1 MENSIND
8 KIKIISK
15 LFNIINSFVIL
26 TDTFSTNNDDCSS
39 DIMKIIKKIVIKT
52 IKDVNNE
59 GIIKLDKLTCKSVDK
74 LNRIIKKNHNRNIK
88 YNKLKKKIQIME
100 NGEDSDSDSDSD
112 SVADS
117 DTNRDCT

>member
-59 GIIKLDKLTCKSVDK
+59 GIIKLDKFTCKSVDK
-74 LNRIIKKNHNRNIK
+74 LNRIIKKNHIRNIK

-100 NGEDSDSDSDSD
+100 NGEDSDSDSD
-112 SVADS
+112 
-117 DTNRDCT
+117 TNRDCT

>member
-15 LFNIINSFVIL
+15 LFKIINSFVIL

-59 GIIKLDKLTCKSVDK
+59 GMIKLDKLTCKSVDK
-74 LNRIIKKNHNRNIK
+74 LNGIIKKNHNRKIK
-88 YNKLKKKIQIME
+88 YNKLKKKYKQWRMEKKKKIQIQIVMF
-100 NGEDSDSDSDSD
+100 
-112 SVADS
+112 V
-117 DTNRDCT
+117 RK